1 MKLNN
6 IKWNKDSYNE
16 FINYLYSYQDIKYRK
31 FHKKLILDD
40 KLIGIRI
47 PILKKI
53 SKDRAIITITHLK
66 NGDAQ
71 IAMIY
76 V

>member
-53 SKDRAIITITHLK
+53 SKEISKTDYKSFIKYNKHEL
-66 NGDAQ
+66 
-71 IAMIY
+71 Y
-76 V
+76 E